1 MLGHFGISIIPTAGG
16 MDAAEPIAGNALM
29 AYGIYGYGHPHL
41 NPNTAKPVPPNDADY
56 F

>member
-1 MLGHFGISIIPTAGG
+1 MMISGINY
-16 MDAAEPIAGNALM
+16 EPIAGNALM